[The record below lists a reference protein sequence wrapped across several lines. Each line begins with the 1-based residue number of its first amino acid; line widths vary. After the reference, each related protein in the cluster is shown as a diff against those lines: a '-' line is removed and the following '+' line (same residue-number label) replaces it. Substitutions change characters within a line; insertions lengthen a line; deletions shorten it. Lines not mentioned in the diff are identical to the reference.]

1 MLSYMN
7 EVKKNSI
14 LKYLRREY
22 GKGDTS
28 DRYGDILFHHNNN
41 LLCVNFTLGN
51 TIVFMDDKIPQFL
64 VKFFSLSPKELD
76 IVLKIWC
83 VEVFGI
89 THEVN
94 FKLSI
99 LIRLVYQ

>member
-1 MLSYMN
+1 MN

-14 LKYLRREY
+14 LKYLRQEY
-22 GKGDTS
+22 GRGEIS
-28 DRYGDILFHHNNN
+28 DKYDDILYHHNNN
-41 LLCVNFTLGN
+41 LLCVNFKLGN
-51 TIVFMDDKIPQFL
+51 TIVFMNGEIPQFL
-64 VKFFSLSPKELD
+64 VKFFYLSPKELD
-76 IVLKIWC
+76 IVLKMWC

-89 THEVN
+89 THEVD

>member
-1 MLSYMN
+1 MSSHMN

-14 LKYLRREY
+14 LKYLRKEY
-22 GKGDTS
+22 GVGEIRDDYEDTL
-28 DRYGDILFHHNNN
+28 YYHNHN
-41 LLCVNFTLGN
+41 LLCINFKLEN
-51 TIVFMDDKIPQFL
+51 IIVFMNNEIPQFL

-76 IVLKIWC
+76 IVLKMWC

-89 THEVN
+89 THEVD

-99 LIRLVYQ
+99 LIRLEF

>member
-1 MLSYMN
+1 MSSHMN

-14 LKYLRREY
+14 LKYLRQEY
-22 GKGDTS
+22 GRGETRDNY
-28 DRYGDILFHHNNN
+28 DDILYYYNNN
-41 LLCVNFTLGN
+41 LLCINLKLEN

-89 THEVN
+89 THEVD

-99 LIRLVYQ
+99 LIRLEF

>member
-1 MLSYMN
+1 MSSHMN

-28 DRYGDILFHHNNN
+28 DKYGDILFHHNNN
-41 LLCVNFTLGN
+41 LLCVNFKLEN
-51 TIVFMDDKIPQFL
+51 TIVFMNEEIPRFL

-76 IVLKIWC
+76 IILKIWC

-89 THEVN
+89 THEVD

-99 LIRLVYQ
+99 LIRLQF